1 MRCILY
7 VAGRRLQSLR
17 TLACQGS
24 IKVAREAD
32 HEGEVAVDV
41 TELEWLEYES

>member
-17 TLACQGS
+17 TLAYQGS

-32 HEGEVAVDV
+32 HEGEVVVDV
-41 TELEWLEYES
+41 MELE

>member
-7 VAGRRLQSLR
+7 VAGKRLQSLR
-17 TLACQGS
+17 ILACQGS

-32 HEGEVAVDV
+32 HEGEVVVDV
-41 TELEWLEYES
+41 TELG